1 MKKNVNV
8 FLVSA
13 ALAAAMAAAQDA
25 PAPGQQ
31 PKPDAEQA
39 RANLMARTGG
49 FLEREGEGPECLF
62 LNMQKRVP
70 KDALE
75 DVPSQLTRILRA
87 VVKLEGAD
95 APKDPMAAVQK
106 RLEGKNAAA
115 AVVGVCDAPNL
126 PPLLVAPESR
136 WALVNVAALAA
147 DKPSAEVLAARVRK
161 EQWRAFA
168 HLMGAAEST
177 FEHCLMK
184 PVHSLADLDAL
195 TAPSVC
201 PEPFG
206 KILANAGRLGIRPVR
221 TVPYRRACEEGW
233 APAPTND
240 IQRAVWDE
248 VKGNNG
254 MTGRGMT
261 E

>member
-1 MKKNVNV
+1 MKKCVNV

-13 ALAAAMAAAQDA
+13 ALAAAAVTAQEN
-25 PAPGQQ
+25 PA
-31 PKPDAEQA
+31 PKPDAEKA
-39 RANLMARTGG
+39 RANLLARTGG
-49 FLEREGEGPECLF
+49 FIEKEGEGPALLF

-70 KDALE
+70 EAELA
-75 DVPSQLTRILRA
+75 DVPSQLSRILRA
-87 VVKLEGAD
+87 VVALEGVA
-95 APKDPMAAVQK
+95 APKDSMAAVQK
-106 RLEGKNAAA
+106 RLEGKGVA
-115 AVVGVCDAPNL
+115 AVVGVCDTPGL
-126 PPLLVAPESR
+126 PSLLVAPEAR

-147 DKPSAEVLAARVRK
+147 DKPAAETLAARVRK

-168 HLMGAAEST
+168 HLMGAADSA

-206 KILANAGRLGIRPVR
+206 RIMANAGKLGARPVR
-221 TVPYRRACEEGW
+221 MVPYRKACEEGW

-240 IQRAVWDE
+240 VQKAVWDE
-248 VKGNNG
+248 VKGKK
-254 MTGRGMT
+254 
-261 E
+261 